1 MVIDKLKIITSNF
14 DIPPDRID
22 LSIGQPGTSLLPL
35 AALAQ
40 AAEHC
45 LTRDNSYI
53 LAYGAEKGNWY
64 FHNALAGFL
73 SEQYKLSVNPD
84 HFFTT
89 TGISQGLDFIC
100 RLFTRPGDT
109 IFIEKPTY
117 SLALGI
123 FTDHRLNV
131 VGLPMDEDGLII
143 ETLEEE
149 LAHQTPVF
157 IYTIPTFHNPTGHTL
172 SAARREKLVQLSR
185 EYNFLIVADEVY
197 QLLAYTGMP
206 PAPMA
211 KYTKAATV
219 LSLGS
224 FSKILAPGLRL
235 GWIQT
240 HPDLMKRLTTTGLI
254 CSGGGLNP
262 FTSAIVQSAI
272 ELGLQEKQ
280 LSHLKKV
287 YLQRKD
293 ALNSALRENLPGS
306 VSFIESDGGFFT
318 WLQLPQQVDAEKLL
332 SEAHRHDVSFAPGSF
347 FSPQRDLKNYLRLS
361 FAYYEE
367 AELVEGARRLA
378 AVINGNIKTD
388 IVTISANNG
397 NENQKTNR
405 CAAKGTRTDDLQLL
419 RSDRAGNHA
428 G

>member
-1 MVIDKLKIITSNF
+1 MIIDKLKIITSNF
-14 DIPPDRID
+14 DIPPDWID

-35 AALAQ
+35 ASLTQ
-40 AAEHC
+40 AAERC
-45 LTRDNSYI
+45 LTQGNSFI
-53 LAYGAEKGNWY
+53 LAYGAEQGNWY

-84 HFFTT
+84 HLFTT

-123 FTDHRLNV
+123 FADHRLNV
-131 VGLPMDEDGLII
+131 VGLPMDGEGLII
-143 ETLEEE
+143 EALEEE

-157 IYTIPTFHNPTGHTL
+157 LYTIPTFHNPTGCTL
-172 SAARREKLVQLSR
+172 SATRRKKLVQLSQ
-185 EYNFLIVADEVY
+185 EYNFLIAADEVY
-197 QLLAYTGMP
+197 QLLAYKGTP
-206 PAPMA
+206 PLSMA
-211 KYTKAATV
+211 KYIEAATV

-240 HPDLMKRLTTTGLI
+240 HPDLMNRLATNGLI
-254 CSGGGLNP
+254 YSGGGLNP

-280 LSHLKKV
+280 LSYLKEV
-287 YLQRKD
+287 YLQRKN
-293 ALNSALRENLPGS
+293 ALNSALRENLPDS
-306 VSFIESDGGFFT
+306 VSFVDPGGGFFT
-318 WLQLPQQVDAEKLL
+318 WLQLPQHVDAEKLL
-332 SEAHRHDVSFAPGSF
+332 PEAHKHDVSFAPGSF
-347 FSPQRDLKNYLRLS
+347 FSPRRDLKNYLRLS

-367 AELVEGARRLA
+367 PELVEGAKRLA
-378 AVINGNIKTD
+378 AVINGNI
-388 IVTISANNG
+388 N
-397 NENQKTNR
+397 
-405 CAAKGTRTDDLQLL
+405 
-419 RSDRAGNHA
+419 
-428 G
+428 

>member
-1 MVIDKLKIITSNF
+1 MDIDKLKIITSNF

-35 AALAQ
+35 AAMAQ
-40 AAEHC
+40 AAQHC
-45 LTRDNSYI
+45 LSQGNSYL
-53 LAYGAEKGNWY
+53 LAYGAERGNWY

-73 SEQYKLSVNPD
+73 SEQYKLSLNPD

-100 RLFTRPGDT
+100 SLFTRPGDT

-123 FTDHRLNV
+123 FADHRLNV

-143 ETLEEE
+143 ESLEEE

-157 IYTIPTFHNPTGHTL
+157 VYTIPTFHNPTGHTL

-185 EYNFLIVADEVY
+185 KYNFLIVADEVY

-211 KYTKAATV
+211 KYTQAATV

-254 CSGGGLNP
+254 NSGGGLNP

-280 LSHLKKV
+280 LSHLKKA
-287 YLQRKD
+287 YLQRKN
-293 ALNSALRENLPGS
+293 ALNSALRENLSDSDS
-306 VSFIESDGGFFT
+306 VSFVESDGGFFT

-332 SEAHRHDVSFAPGSF
+332 PEAHKHDVSFAPGSF
-347 FSPQRDLKNYLRLS
+347 FSPRRDLKNYLRLS

-367 AELVEGARRLA
+367 SELVEGAKRLA
-378 AVINGNIKTD
+378 AVINGNIKT
-388 IVTISANNG
+388 ISANNG
-397 NENQKTNR
+397 NENEKTN
-405 CAAKGTRTDDLQLL
+405 
-419 RSDRAGNHA
+419 
-428 G
+428 

>member
-1 MVIDKLKIITSNF
+1 MDIDKLKIITSNF

-35 AALAQ
+35 AAMAQ
-40 AAEHC
+40 AAQHC
-45 LTRDNSYI
+45 LSQGNSYL
-53 LAYGAEKGNWY
+53 LAYGAERGNWY

-73 SEQYKLSVNPD
+73 SEQYKLSLNPD

-100 RLFTRPGDT
+100 SLFTRPGDT

-123 FTDHRLNV
+123 FADHRLNV

-143 ETLEEE
+143 ESLEEE

-157 IYTIPTFHNPTGHTL
+157 VYTIPTFHNPTGHTL

-185 EYNFLIVADEVY
+185 KYNFLIVADEVY

-211 KYTKAATV
+211 KYTQAATV

-254 CSGGGLNP
+254 NSGGGLNP

-280 LSHLKKV
+280 LSHLKKA
-287 YLQRKD
+287 YLQRKN
-293 ALNSALRENLPGS
+293 ALNSALRENLSDSDS
-306 VSFIESDGGFFT
+306 VSFVESDGGFFT

-332 SEAHRHDVSFAPGSF
+332 PEAHKHDVSFAPGSF
-347 FSPQRDLKNYLRLS
+347 FSPRRDLKNYLRLS

-367 AELVEGARRLA
+367 SELKEGAERLA
-378 AVINGNIKTD
+378 SVINRNT
-388 IVTISANNG
+388 S
-397 NENQKTNR
+397 
-405 CAAKGTRTDDLQLL
+405 
-419 RSDRAGNHA
+419 
-428 G
+428 

>member
-1 MVIDKLKIITSNF
+1 MIIDKLKILTSNF

-45 LTRDNSYI
+45 FTRDNSYI
-53 LAYGAEKGNWY
+53 LAYGAEQGNWY

-73 SEQYKLSVNPD
+73 SEDYKFNVDPD
-84 HFFTT
+84 HLFTT
-89 TGISQGLDFIC
+89 TGASQGLDFIC

-109 IFIEKPTY
+109 IFIEKPSY

-123 FTDHRLNV
+123 FADHRLNV

-143 ETLEEE
+143 EAIEEE

-157 IYTIPTFHNPTGHTL
+157 FYTIPTFHNPTGHTL

-185 EYNFLIVADEVY
+185 EHNFLIVADEVY
-197 QLLAYTGMP
+197 QLLAYKGMP

-211 KYTKAATV
+211 KYTQAVTV

-254 CSGGGLNP
+254 NSGGGLNP

-272 ELGLQEKQ
+272 ELGLQQKQ

-287 YLQRKD
+287 YLQRKN
-293 ALNSALRENLPGS
+293 ALNSALRGNLPDS
-306 VSFIESDGGFFT
+306 VSFVESDGGFFT
-318 WLQLPQQVDAEKLL
+318 WLQLPQRVDAEKLL
-332 SEAHRHDVSFAPGSF
+332 PEAHKHDVSFAPGSF
-347 FSPQRDLKNYLRLS
+347 FSPRRDLKNYLRLS

-367 AELVEGARRLA
+367 PELVEGAKRLA
-378 AVINGNIKTD
+378 TVINRNI
-388 IVTISANNG
+388 N
-397 NENQKTNR
+397 
-405 CAAKGTRTDDLQLL
+405 
-419 RSDRAGNHA
+419 
-428 G
+428 

>member
-1 MVIDKLKIITSNF
+1 MDIDKLKIITSNF

-35 AALAQ
+35 AAMAQ
-40 AAEHC
+40 AAQHC
-45 LTRDNSYI
+45 LSQGNSYL
-53 LAYGAEKGNWY
+53 LAYGAERGNWY

-73 SEQYKLSVNPD
+73 SEQYKLSLNPD

-100 RLFTRPGDT
+100 SLFTRPGDT

-123 FTDHRLNV
+123 FADHRLNV

-157 IYTIPTFHNPTGHTL
+157 VYTIPTFHNPTGHTL

-185 EYNFLIVADEVY
+185 KYNFLIVADEVY

-211 KYTKAATV
+211 KYTQAATV

-254 CSGGGLNP
+254 NSGGGLNP

-280 LSHLKKV
+280 LSHLKKA
-287 YLQRKD
+287 YLQRKN
-293 ALNSALRENLPGS
+293 ALNSALRENLSDS
-306 VSFIESDGGFFT
+306 VSFVESDGGFFT

-332 SEAHRHDVSFAPGSF
+332 PEAHKHDVSFAPGSF
-347 FSPQRDLKNYLRLS
+347 FSPRRDLKNYLRLS

-367 AELVEGARRLA
+367 SELKEGAERLA
-378 AVINGNIKTD
+378 SVINRNT
-388 IVTISANNG
+388 S
-397 NENQKTNR
+397 
-405 CAAKGTRTDDLQLL
+405 
-419 RSDRAGNHA
+419 
-428 G
+428 